1 MLAAGYTANTGN
13 TDWIGYVYPN
23 TNGNLPAIQ

>member
-23 TNGNLPAIQ
+23 NNGNVPAIQ